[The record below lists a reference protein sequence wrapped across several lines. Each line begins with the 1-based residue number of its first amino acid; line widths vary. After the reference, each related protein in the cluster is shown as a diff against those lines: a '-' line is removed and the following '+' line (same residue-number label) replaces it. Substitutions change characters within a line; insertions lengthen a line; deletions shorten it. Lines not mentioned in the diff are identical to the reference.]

1 MTCCKEIPVLPLNLP
16 LSELKRLEFFYKSAK
31 RKVFINRYNLQNWFS
46 LSFVDN
52 EVESNIV
59 QNFPS
64 FKKWCD
70 DIKKSEFKGVRSS
83 YLSVLEPKS
92 SIPWHKDQSTDRFC
106 EAFLTSIK
114 TDKLFIEFRNDK
126 KYTYKTGRSYVIRS
140 AVEHRILNLSEE
152 LRYTLC
158 TVTLENPY
166 V

>member
-1 MTCCKEIPVLPLNLP
+1 MPLNLP

-64 FKKWCD
+64 LKKWCD

-114 TDKLFIEFRNDK
+114 TDKSFIEFRNDK

>member
-31 RKVFINRYNLQNWFS
+31 RKVFIYRYNLQNWFS

-64 FKKWCD
+64 LKKWCD

-83 YLSVLEPKS
+83 YLSVLEP
-92 SIPWHKDQSTDRFC
+92 
-106 EAFLTSIK
+106 
-114 TDKLFIEFRNDK
+114 
-126 KYTYKTGRSYVIRS
+126 
-140 AVEHRILNLSEE
+140 
-152 LRYTLC
+152 
-158 TVTLENPY
+158 
-166 V
+166 